1 MRFYGNRDKG
11 LIIYMKKSKNMAH
24 AIEKYNSM
32 KAYLLEEA
40 VALVQDMKYSKFDE
54 SVDLAIKLGVDPRH
68 AEENIRVTTPLPHGT
83 GKSVKVLVLTEGP
96 KEKEAQEAGADFVG
110 NKDFLTKI
118 KNGWT
123 DVDKIVATP
132 DMMGELGKLGKILG
146 PKGLMPNPKS
156 GTVTMDVVRAVKDLK
171 AGQVELRV
179 ESNGIVHV
187 SCGKVSFQKE
197 QLIENISKIHDTIMK
212 ARPSSVK
219 GQYLEK
225 VAISSTMG
233 PSIIIDHLAIG

>member
-1 MRFYGNRDKG
+1 
-11 LIIYMKKSKNMAH
+11 MKKSKNMLN
-24 AIEKYNSM
+24 AIDKFDSL

-40 VALVQDMKYSKFDE
+40 VSLVKDMKYSKFDE

-83 GKSVKVLVLTEGP
+83 GKLVKVLVLAEGP
-96 KEKEAQEAGADFVG
+96 KEKEAEEAGADFVG

-123 DVDKIVATP
+123 EVDKIVATP
-132 DMMGELGKLGKILG
+132 NMMGELGKLGKILG

-156 GTVTMDVVRAVKDLK
+156 GTVTMDVGKAVKDLK

-187 SCGKVSFQKE
+187 SCGKVSFEKE
-197 QLIENISKIHDTIMK
+197 KLVENIAKIHDTIMK

-225 VAISSTMG
+225 IFISSTMG

>member
-1 MRFYGNRDKG
+1 
-11 LIIYMKKSKNMAH
+11 MKKSKNMLNAND
-24 AIEKYNSM
+24 KFDDM

-40 VALVQDMKYSKFDE
+40 VSLVKDMKYSKFDE

-83 GKSVKVLVLTEGP
+83 GKTVKVLVLTEGS
-96 KEKEAQEAGADFVG
+96 KEKEAEEAGADFVG
-110 NKDFLTKI
+110 GKDFLTKI

-123 DVDKIVATP
+123 DIDKIVATP

-156 GTVTMDVVRAVKDLK
+156 GTVTMDVAKAVKDLK

-187 SCGKVSFQKE
+187 SCGKISFETK
-197 QLIENISKIHDTIMK
+197 QLVENIAKIHDTIMK
-212 ARPSSVK
+212 VRPSSVK

-225 VAISSTMG
+225 IFISSTMG
-233 PSIIIDHLAIG
+233 PSVIIDHLAIG

>member
-1 MRFYGNRDKG
+1 
-11 LIIYMKKSKNMAH
+11 MKKTKNMLNAS
-24 AIEKYNSM
+24 KKFDSM

-40 VALVQDMKYSKFDE
+40 VSLVKDMKYSKFDE

-83 GKSVKVLVLTEGP
+83 GKSVKVLVLTDGA
-96 KEKEAQEAGADFVG
+96 KEKEAEQAGADFVG

-156 GTVTMDVVRAVKDLK
+156 GTVTMDVVKAVKDLK

-187 SCGKVSFQKE
+187 SCGKISFRNE
-197 QLIENISKIHDTIMK
+197 QLVENIAKIHDTIMK
-212 ARPSSVK
+212 VRPSSVK

-225 VAISSTMG
+225 IFISSTMG
-233 PSIIIDHLAIG
+233 PSVIIDHLAIG

>member
-1 MRFYGNRDKG
+1 
-11 LIIYMKKSKNMAH
+11 MKKSKNMLNA
-24 AIEKYNSM
+24 AEKFDSM

-40 VALVQDMKYSKFDE
+40 VSLVKDMKYSKFDE

-68 AEENIRVTTPLPHGT
+68 AEENVRVTTSLPHGT
-83 GKSVKVLVLTEGP
+83 GKSVKLLVLTEGP
-96 KEKEAQEAGADFVG
+96 KEKEAEEAGADFVG

-156 GTVTMDVVRAVKDLK
+156 GTVTMDVAKAVKDLK

-187 SCGKVSFQKE
+187 SCGKVSFEKE
-197 QLIENISKIHDTIMK
+197 QLVENIAKIHDTIIK

-225 VAISSTMG
+225 IFISSTMG